1 MKRPYPEN
9 HPDRGVFAY
18 YGYKIK
24 VLKMLGVGCRPIQ
37 WNLLYPD
44 AFQKEK
50 AGMCEH
56 YNGYTVVPH

>member
-18 YGYKIK
+18 YAYKIK
-24 VLKMLGVGCRPIQ
+24 VLKILDIECHPIQ
-37 WNLLYPD
+37 WNLLYHG

-50 AGMCEH
+50 AGICGH
-56 YNGYTVVPH
+56 YNGCYFVPR